1 MSDQL
6 QGIGVSPGSAAGP
19 VARMAPPPQIPAGSG
34 PPADPDAEIRAAE
47 AALAAVADDLERRG
61 DRAGGE
67 AAAVLAAQAM
77 IARDPVL
84 GDAVADHVRRGRGA
98 APALAA
104 AFEQFRTLLAAA
116 GPYLAERVA
125 DLDDIRNRAVA
136 AVLGVPMP
144 GVPDPGHP
152 YVLVAQDL
160 SPADT

>member
-67 AAAVLAAQAM
+67 AAA
-77 IARDPVL
+77 
-84 GDAVADHVRRGRGA
+84 
-98 APALAA
+98 LAA

-152 YVLVAQDL
+152 YVLVAV
-160 SPADT
+160 